1 MSDSVCFG
9 EMELITGEPPSAT
22 VRAERDTVLWSPL
35 APRFA
40 TQNDQLRPSLLECAR
55 SWFVASAL
63 GTYSDVCQSTLCGS
77 HDPVPNLRTAA
88 AHILQQT
95 SKQIIEESPNSRFL
109 QECSD
114 CGELSTEQMAGS
126 IRD

>member
-1 MSDSVCFG
+1 MSDSLCFG

-55 SWFVASAL
+55 DSGSLRRHWAPTVTSASRHYAAL
-63 GTYSDVCQSTLCGS
+63 TTLFPISARQRLISC
-77 HDPVPNLRTAA
+77 
-88 AHILQQT
+88 
-95 SKQIIEESPNSRFL
+95 SRRV
-109 QECSD
+109 S
-114 CGELSTEQMAGS
+114 
-126 IRD
+126 R